1 MTARS
6 EVVVFGA
13 GGHAKV
19 VADVLRSA
27 GIAVRA
33 FLASE
38 AHGTIDGVPVLD
50 EETELEGFARL
61 PEAERPGAFVAIG
74 DNAAR
79 SRVSAHAR
87 ERGFCLVNAISP
99 SAYLAADVT
108 LGTGILI
115 APMVAINAASVIGDD
130 VIINT
135 GATVD
140 HDNVIGDGAHVAP
153 GTHLAGNVSVGERV
167 FIGVGTAVI
176 PRISIGADAIVGAG
190 SVVIRDIPSR
200 TRAWGNPAREK
211 GSQP

>member
-1 MTARS
+1 MTVAS

-27 GIAVRA
+27 GVVVRA

-38 AHGTIDGVPVLD
+38 SGGSIDGIPVLEEGAAVD
-50 EETELEGFARL
+50 ELVASAQL
-61 PEAERPGAFVAIG
+61 PGAIVAIG
-74 DNAAR
+74 DNGVRARVAAR
-79 SRVSAHAR
+79 VR
-87 ERGFCLVNAISP
+87 ERGFALVNAISP
-99 SAYLAADVT
+99 TAYLAHDVV
-108 LGTGILI
+108 LGSGILI
-115 APMVAINAASVIGDD
+115 APQAAINAASVIGDD

-140 HDNVIGDGAHVAP
+140 HDNRIAAGAHIAP
-153 GTHLAGNVSVGERV
+153 GSHLAGNVSVGERT
-167 FIGVGTAVI
+167 FLGVGTAVI
-176 PRISIGADAIVGAG
+176 PEITIGADSVIGAG
-190 SVVIRDIPSR
+190 SVVIRDIPPR